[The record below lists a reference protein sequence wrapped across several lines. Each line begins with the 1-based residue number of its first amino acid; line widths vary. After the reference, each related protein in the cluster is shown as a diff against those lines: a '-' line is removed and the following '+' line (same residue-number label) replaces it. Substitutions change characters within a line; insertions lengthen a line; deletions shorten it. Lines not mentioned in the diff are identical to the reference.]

1 MLSNL
6 KGGAASSLL
15 RKTRVAPSVLEQL
28 TKSLREVQM
37 AKDYVADCSEIQTID
52 ANGNSVAWKKS
63 KKADPTLNVGPRDQ
77 PHLFCASTVDAADK
91 PDDEDDDLVPKTEEE
106 RTGEI
111 LEKLPEADLTSEMK
125 EAKQKYLVAKKLKD
139 IVEKTTA
146 ERVVDVAK
154 YVRIIKAIAQLL
166 LKNPA
171 YKQKGLIKDAAQ
183 FRYAA
188 HNPDIHRMKE
198 TEFDKLID
206 ELKPDTGTTEE
217 QTAKKAAAYL
227 FFAER
232 QCAAVVKPM
241 KECKKG
247 LADVADY
254 ATGSSEQK
262 EVACAR
268 VGKTKTCT
276 SARNMELYN
285 GESKIADLTKLL
297 TKLNREEKAQRAL
310 QAKKQE
316 AAFSL
321 SGGSQLRDL
330 LARA

>member
-1 MLSNL
+1 MMLSNL

-37 AKDYVADCSEIQTID
+37 AKDYVADCSEIQTIN
-52 ANGNSVAWKKS
+52 AAGNSVAWKKS
-63 KKADPTLNVGPRDQ
+63 KVADPTMNVGPRDQ

-111 LEKLPEADLTSEMK
+111 LEKLDERDLTSEMK
-125 EAKQKYLVAKKLKD
+125 EAKQKYLVAKKLKE

-166 LKNPA
+166 LKNAA
-171 YKQKGLIKDAAQ
+171 YKRESLNSDALLFNSAYDKDV
-183 FRYAA
+183 
-188 HNPDIHRMKE
+188 HRMKP
-198 TEFDKLID
+198 TEFAKLID

-217 QTAKKAAAYL
+217 QNAKKAAAFL

-241 KECKKG
+241 KECKTG
-247 LADVADY
+247 PADVADY
-254 ATGSSEQK
+254 ATGSSK
-262 EVACAR
+262 NLAVKCAR

-276 SARNMELYN
+276 SARNMDLYN

>member
-1 MLSNL
+1 MMLSNL

-52 ANGNSVAWKKS
+52 GNGASVAWKKS
-63 KKADPTLNVGPRDQ
+63 TKADPTMNVGPRDQ
-77 PHLFCASTVDAADK
+77 PHLFCASTVEDADK

-125 EAKQKYLVAKKLKD
+125 EAKEKYLVAKKLKD

-166 LKNPA
+166 LKNAA
-171 YKQKGLIKDAAQ
+171 YKQTSLVDDAAKFQ
-183 FRYAA
+183 AA
-188 HNPDIHRMKE
+188 HNKDVHRMKS
-198 TEFDKLID
+198 TEFEKLKD
-206 ELKPDTGTTEE
+206 ELKLTAGSEEE
-217 QTAKKAAAYL
+217 QNAKKAAAFL

-241 KECKKG
+241 KECKTG
-247 LADVADY
+247 LADVANY
-254 ATGSSEQK
+254 ETGSSESK
-262 EVACAR
+262 AVECAR

-276 SARNMELYN
+276 SARNMALYH